1 MVVNSHFGNVKE
13 TYLFSEIAKRV
24 SDFKAQ
30 NPAADIIRL
39 GIGDVTQPLPEV
51 CIRAMHQAVDEM
63 AYSETFRGYGPE
75 QGYEFLRLAIS
86 ENDYKAHGC
95 AIEADEIF
103 ISDGAK
109 SDTANFT
116 DLFGKGNVLGIS
128 NPVYP
133 VYLDSNIMAGH
144 SGAESE
150 GTYENIVFLDC
161 LPENGF
167 KPSLPEKPLDI
178 VYLCSPNN
186 PTGVTLSYD
195 DLKAWV
201 DYALRNKTLILFDA
215 AYEAFISDD
224 AYPRSIYEI
233 PEARKVAV
241 EFRSFSKTAGFTGIR
256 CGYTVVPKALEI
268 ATSCSTKPLN
278 LHSMWLRRQTT
289 KFNGVSYIVQRGA
302 AALYSEMGRHQI
314 KKTNE
319 LYLNN
324 AKVIR
329 KAFEEKGFKVWGGDN
344 SPYIWLKVP
353 EGQTSW
359 EFFDDLLHSYH
370 IVGTPGSGFG
380 TRGEGFFRLTGFGSW
395 QRTQEAVNRLLKGLK

>member
-51 CIRAMHQAVDEM
+51 CIRAMHEAVDEM

-116 DLFGKGNVLGIS
+116 DLFGKGNVLGIT

-201 DYALRNKTLILFDA
+201 DYALKNKTLILFDA
-215 AYEAFISDD
+215 AYEAFIRDD

-268 ATSCSTKPLN
+268 ATSYSTNPLN

-380 TRGEGFFRLTGFGSW
+380 TRGEGFFRLTGFGGW